1 MSRYLN
7 INGLRFF
14 KMMLYNDLNLTKE
27 EPESGD
33 IPCNIL
39 SMSYKNNI
47 TLVLS

>member
-33 IPCNIL
+33 IPCKI
-39 SMSYKNNI
+39 
-47 TLVLS
+47 